1 MLRSFGRFSPV
12 VRLRLG
18 VSKQLKSVAISELFC

>member
-18 VSKQLKSVAISELFC
+18 VSKQLKSVGISELFC